1 MKIKKSQLKEIIK
14 EGIKVVLKEKKAII
28 KEEKMSPEQAKFAKP
43 IFDAAAKKG
52 KFKVK
57 KLYMSFQPSAVIQAY
72 SFGKDGGSM
81 TSIWGHAL
89 NKSDVM
95 ALKKAWEKADMDIKL
110 SEFKPKFHVSPEDQ
124 YITLA
129 DAARFV
135 GMKYDRKEY
144 DRLFRG
150 R

>member
-1 MKIKKSQLKEIIK
+1 MIKLKDI
-14 EGIKVVLKEKKAII
+14 LQEKKDIL
-28 KEEKMSPEQAKFAKP
+28 KEEKMSPEQIKFAKP

-57 KLYMSFQPSAVIQAY
+57 KLYMSFQPSAVIQAFA
-72 SFGKDGGSM
+72 FGKDGGSM

-89 NKSDVM
+89 SKSAVM
-95 ALKKAWEKADMDIKL
+95 NLKKAWEAADMDIKM
-110 SEFKPKFHVSPEDQ
+110 SEFKPKFHISPEDQ

-129 DAARFV
+129 DAARFT
-135 GMKYDRKEY
+135 GQKYDRGEY

>member
-1 MKIKKSQLKEIIK
+1 MIKLKDI
-14 EGIKVVLKEKKAII
+14 LQEKKDIL
-28 KEEKMSPEQAKFAKP
+28 KEEKMSPEQIKFAKP

-57 KLYMSFQPSAVIQAY
+57 KLYMSFQPSAVIQAFA
-72 SFGKDGGSM
+72 FGKDGGSM

-89 NKSDVM
+89 SKSAAM
-95 ALKKAWEKADMDIKL
+95 NLKKAWEAADMDIKM
-110 SEFKPKFHVSPEDQ
+110 SEFKPKFYISPEDQ

-129 DAARFV
+129 DAARFT
-135 GMKYDRKEY
+135 GQKYDRGEY

>member
-1 MKIKKSQLKEIIK
+1 MIKLKDILNEKKDIIK
-14 EGIKVVLKEKKAII
+14 ED
-28 KEEKMSPEQAKFAKP
+28 KMSPEQIKFAKP

-57 KLYMSFQPSAVIQAY
+57 KLYMSFQPSATIQAFA
-72 SFGKDGGSM
+72 FGKDGGSM

-89 NKSDVM
+89 TKSAAM
-95 ALKKAWEKADMDIKL
+95 NLKKAWEAADMAIKL
-110 SEFKPKFHVSPEDQ
+110 NEFKPKFYISPEDQ

-129 DAARFV
+129 DAARFT
-135 GMKYDRKEY
+135 GQKYDRAEY
-144 DRLFRG
+144 DKLFRG

>member
-1 MKIKKSQLKEIIK
+1 MIKLKDI
-14 EGIKVVLKEKKAII
+14 LQEKKDIL
-28 KEEKMSPEQAKFAKP
+28 KEEKMSPEQMKFAKP

-57 KLYMSFQPSAVIQAY
+57 KLYMSFQPSAVIQAFA
-72 SFGKDGGSM
+72 FGKDGGSM

-89 NKSDVM
+89 SKSAVM
-95 ALKKAWEKADMDIKL
+95 NLKKAWEAADMDIKM
-110 SEFKPKFHVSPEDQ
+110 SEFKPKFHISPEDQ

-129 DAARFV
+129 DAARFT
-135 GMKYDRKEY
+135 GQKYDRAEY

>member
-1 MKIKKSQLKEIIK
+1 MIKLKDILNEKKDILKE
-14 EGIKVVLKEKKAII
+14 EN
-28 KEEKMSPEQAKFAKP
+28 MSPEQIKFAKP

-52 KFKVK
+52 KFKIK
-57 KLYMSFQPSAVIQAY
+57 KLYMSFQPSAAIQAF

-81 TSIWGHAL
+81 ASVWGHAL
-89 NKSDVM
+89 SKQAAM
-95 ALKKAWEKADMDIKL
+95 ALGKAWEKADMDVQM
-110 SEFKPKFHVSPEDQ
+110 SEFKPKFFIRPEDQ

-129 DAARFV
+129 DAARFT
-135 GMKYDRKEY
+135 GQKYDRAEY